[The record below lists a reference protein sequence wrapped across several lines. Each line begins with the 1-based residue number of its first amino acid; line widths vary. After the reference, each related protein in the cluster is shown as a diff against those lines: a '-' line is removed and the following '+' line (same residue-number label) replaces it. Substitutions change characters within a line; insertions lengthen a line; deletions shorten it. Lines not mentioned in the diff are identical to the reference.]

1 MPASR
6 RRCAPPSRAARSPTR
21 CAATSRSRSTRR
33 WDRELVAEFE
43 DGQEGLLRD
52 LDAAD
57 LLHPLLAL
65 ALALEQLAL
74 ARDVAAVAL
83 GRHVLAEGLD
93 GLAGDDLRADGG
105 LDRHVVLLARD
116 LLAQALGEHLAL
128 VVSLVAVDDH
138 AERVD
143 RV

>member
-65 ALALEQLAL
+65 A
-74 ARDVAAVAL
+74 RDVAAVAL

-93 GLAGDDLRADGG
+93 GLAGDDVRADGR

-116 LLAQALGEHLAL
+116 LLAQLLGQRAPDPLG
-128 VVSLVAVDDH
+128 LVAVDKH
-138 AERVD
+138 RQRID
-143 RV
+143 RLAG